1 MKHIY
6 LNENKLSLLTEISIK
21 DKYEKESQMGKT
33 KLSFEDF
40 EFLCNLDPTSKP
52 NQVGKYAN
60 WILAKYVPNTDW
72 NQLKRCLEWYADGIK
87 RNIIKQLDVNTDI
100 NSFKSYEDFINVIN
114 QVSESDDAQISN
126 SEYNNR
132 TKLKEQFELMGSTS
146 FYDIIKPLTYNAE
159 RYFGSHTEWCTV
171 ANKTYFD
178 SYMEDGPLYIIY
190 PKNGD
195 ANMKMQFHFATD
207 SFADKNDNVWENA
220 RECIDN
226 VVEDENIKQ
235 ELWNVCKTI
244 WIRDLLSFDEL
255 VNKLKECIAK
265 GVEPSYLFDISYDVG
280 YGLRAFTIKD
290 RWNFLTKNGQ
300 LLSDQWFDEISEF
313 DEHGLMKVGKSDKH
327 YLFGD
332 ECTLYNL
339 LNTDGKLLSSN
350 QWFDEIYEFDKFGIA
365 KIELNN
371 EYNLTNMNGVLLSP
385 NMWFDDI
392 SEFNEQGI
400 AEVYSEHKFNFINIQ
415 GDILIPDMWL
425 NDIYADE
432 NGILIVEA
440 GEKCNFMDSNYNIL
454 SPSLWFDDIKMVE
467 NGLYEVKLDDKCN
480 LINTYGKLLFP
491 NQWFDE
497 IYEVSDLYGLGEKF
511 EVYLDDKCN
520 YILQNGKLLSP
531 YLWFDS
537 IGEIND
543 NLGVCINDE
552 WYYVDTDK
560 NLYSENGKFIKN
572 LQTEN
577 VKKYQQQLIKESYK
591 DFSITNIESIYYQI
605 NEETDEFEESYDVNA
620 YDYDGNTI
628 FEEYELSSFDLYRM
642 LGETIGNKIINH
654 EGHYNQM
661 NNNYHLMSDDF
672 QTYEFKDANDA
683 AKQLFNQNLTEYY
696 PNLHGYIMTDGECID
711 LGYNDHNTITRIPDI
726 NDKFEF
732 IALGNIRC
740 SNSTFDLIQPP
751 TYEQKQC
758 LRKLIANSV
767 DLSVDI
773 FDENGTYPLTSVMY
787 RGKVEPSIVLGQIDR
802 FFREGIKLNPN
813 VDSDDD
819 YLYENYNFEY
829 KEDDVD
835 MSSFEKQTSL
845 QQDLWDSEDKL
856 NSRARLRL
864 LDIADDFIETLGI
877 SWIKPIDIILTGS
890 LCNYNWSSY
899 SDVDLHVIIDF
910 AEINEKKDFVQEYF
924 NAKKNEWNESHQDLK
939 IFGFNVELFVE
950 DIDNNSV
957 RDGIYSLEKD
967 KWIKKPFADKIQPLT
982 DNKEEKI
989 KYFASRIL
997 TKIEELENEFN
1008 LPYDEVSLDRL
1019 SRKIDKT
1026 LDTLKQIRQ
1035 NGLNAKG
1042 EMSVGNIIYKICR
1055 RTGYLDKLWE
1065 LKNKVYDKK
1074 NSL

>member
-87 RNIIKQLDVNTDI
+87 RNIIKQLNISTDI
-100 NSFKSYEDFINVIN
+100 NSFKTYEEFINVIN
-114 QVSESDDAQISN
+114 QVSESNDAQISN

-132 TKLKEQFELMGSTS
+132 TKLKGQFELMGSTS

-159 RYFGSHTEWCTV
+159 RYLGSHTEWCTV
-171 ANKTYFD
+171 ANNTYFD

-195 ANMKMQFHFATD
+195 DEMKMQFHFESS
-207 SFADKNDNVWENA
+207 SFSDKYDNVA
-220 RECIDN
+220 RYPLNCIND
-226 VVEDENIKQ
+226 VIKDENIKK
-235 ELWNVCKTI
+235 ELLNLCIKLWGIEFWRSQIELK
-244 WIRDLLSFDEL
+244 DE
-255 VNKLKECIAK
+255 NGNFI
-265 GVEPSYLFDISYDVG
+265 IYD
-280 YGLRAFTIKD
+280 R
-290 RWNFLTKNGQ
+290 
-300 LLSDQWFDEISEF
+300 EE
-313 DEHGLMKVGKSDKH
+313 GK
-327 YLFGD
+327 
-332 ECTLYNL
+332 YNL
-339 LNTDGKLLSSN
+339 INSKGNLLFSN
-350 QWFDEIYEFDKFGIA
+350 QWFDEIDIVGGYYKV
-365 KIELNN
+365 ELNY
-371 EYNLTNMNGVLLSP
+371 EYYLFNKDCILMFNQPLDNIEEIGIGLLIS
-385 NMWFDDI
+385 FD
-392 SEFNEQGI
+392 G
-400 AEVYSEHKFNFINIQ
+400 K
-415 GDILIPDMWL
+415 
-425 NDIYADE
+425 
-432 NGILIVEA
+432 
-440 GEKCNFMDSNYNIL
+440 YNI
-454 SPSLWFDDIKMVE
+454 
-467 NGLYEVKLDDKCN
+467 
-480 LINTYGKLLFP
+480 INHGGHLLFP
-491 NQWFDE
+491 NQWIDNVE
-497 IYEVSDLYGLGEKF
+497 GALGCYIICYEDKYNIIDYNGELLSPKQWFYMVDTIGVGKFKVYFTESDYEEGEYF
-511 EVYLDDKCN
+511 YLDDE
-520 YILQNGKLLSP
+520 S
-531 YLWFDS
+531 
-537 IGEIND
+537 
-543 NLGVCINDE
+543 
-552 WYYVDTDK
+552 
-560 NLYSENGKFIKN
+560 NLYDANKKLVKN

-683 AKQLFNQNLTEYY
+683 AKQLFNQSLTEYY

-813 VDSDDD
+813 VDNYDDDD

-856 NSRARLRL
+856 NSRARLKL

-877 SWIKPIDIILTGS
+877 SWVKPIDIILTGS

-899 SDVDLHVIIDF
+899 SDVDLHIIIDF
-910 AEINEKKDFVQEYF
+910 AEINKKKQFVEEYF
-924 NAKKNEWNESHQDLK
+924 KLKKNEWNESHQDLK
-939 IFGFNVELFVE
+939 IYGFNVELFVE
-950 DIDNNSV
+950 DVENDSV
-957 RDGIYSLEKD
+957 RDGVYSLEKNV
-967 KWIKKPFADKIQPLT
+967 WVKKPFSAKIQPISDT
-982 DNKEEKI
+982 KEKKI
-989 KYFASRIL
+989 KYLASIAL
-997 TKIEELENEFN
+997 TKIEDLEDEFN
-1008 LPYDEVSLDRL
+1008 EPYDEVKLEKLSYKIDRL
-1019 SRKIDKT
+1019 
-1026 LDTLKQIRQ
+1026 LDTLKKVRQ
-1035 NGLNAKG
+1035 EGLNKKG

-1055 RTGYLDKLWE
+1055 RTGYLDKLWD

-1074 NSL
+1074 NSLN